1 MKTDR
6 SRRKNFG
13 DVSTVG
19 TRAGSKAAT
28 PPVVLSFAAS
38 DPSGGAGMQADL
50 ATFSALGCHGLSVL
64 TALTAQDTRGVA
76 EMRPIE
82 SAWVEKQARVVLD
95 DIRVDAF
102 KVGVLGSAENVR
114 AVARIVAAYPGVPVV
129 VDPVLA
135 SGRGD
140 PLADAPLA
148 DALRSALFPLT
159 FVATPNLPE
168 ARRLAA
174 TGGEDEETLPLDEC
188 ARRFFSFGCAHV
200 LLTGAHEDSPE
211 VTNRLFDPTGE
222 TRTFSCKRLPG
233 SYHGSG
239 CTLASALAAMLA
251 RGLSVCDAT
260 AHALDFTY
268 RALESAFRPGRGQFI
283 PRRIESGRDSAPR
296 HVQSGFRLDSAE
308 DPDTM

>member
-6 SRRKNFG
+6 SRRKNFD
-13 DVSTVG
+13 DVSTIG
-19 TRAGSKAAT
+19 TRAGIDAAA

-50 ATFSALGCHGLSVL
+50 MTFSALGCHGLSVL

-114 AVARIVAAYPGVPVV
+114 TVARIVSAHPGVPVV

-140 PLADAPLA
+140 PLADEPVA
-148 DALRSALFPLT
+148 DALRRALFPLT

-174 TGGEDEETLPLDEC
+174 TVGEDEEALSLEEC
-188 ARRFFSFGCAHV
+188 ARRLLSLGCAHV

-211 VTNRLFDPTGE
+211 VTNRLFHRTGKA
-222 TRTFSCKRLPG
+222 RAFSCKRLPG

-251 RGLSVCDAT
+251 RGLSVDDAT
-260 AHALDFTY
+260 ARALDFTH

-283 PRRIESGRDSAPR
+283 PRRIDSAK
-296 HVQSGFRLDSAE
+296 